1 MSTPLRERDDPQPS
15 DAPSDDGPL
24 KYPPRKLRPPGTDP
38 KKTLTGVA
46 TAPTSGVPGSS
57 DAPSDD
63 GPSKYAPR
71 KVRPPGA
78 DPKKALPGVATAPIS
93 GVPESSEPPWTRKGQ
108 PGAFA
113 GHLDSIE
120 LRGQLRRGD
129 LIAQSRAPDGSA
141 STQLLVTAV
150 IVATAIGAAA
160 GVIGYRWSLAPKLAR
175 GGDRPVEVTVREP
188 APLASPQAA
197 YRDGDR
203 PDRQIARSVAPAL
216 APASPASTPPPPQPT
231 VPVNAPASFEPSSPP
246 STSSPPP
253 LDASQIAVMAKR
265 GGEFMANG
273 NIGAARMMLQ
283 PAAEAGDAAAAFA
296 LAETYDPFVLKKL
309 GAMGMTADVALARRW
324 YEAARTLGSATA
336 PDRLLRLAQQ
346 SE

>member
-1 MSTPLRERDDPQPS
+1 
-15 DAPSDDGPL
+15 
-24 KYPPRKLRPPGTDP
+24 
-38 KKTLTGVA
+38 
-46 TAPTSGVPGSS
+46 
-57 DAPSDD
+57 
-63 GPSKYAPR
+63 
-71 KVRPPGA
+71 
-78 DPKKALPGVATAPIS
+78 
-93 GVPESSEPPWTRKGQ
+93 
-108 PGAFA
+108 
-113 GHLDSIE
+113 

-160 GVIGYRWSLAPKLAR
+160 GVLGYRWSLAPKLER
-175 GGDRPVEVTVREP
+175 GGNRPVEVTAREP
-188 APLASPQAA
+188 AAPLASPQAA
-197 YRDGDR
+197 CRDGDR
-203 PDRQIARSVAPAL
+203 PDRQIATSLAPAL
-216 APASPASTPPPPQPT
+216 APTLAPTLAPAPPASPASTPPAPQPT
-231 VPVNAPASFEPSSPP
+231 VPVNAPASSEPP

-253 LDASQIAVMAKR
+253 LDAAQIAVMAKR